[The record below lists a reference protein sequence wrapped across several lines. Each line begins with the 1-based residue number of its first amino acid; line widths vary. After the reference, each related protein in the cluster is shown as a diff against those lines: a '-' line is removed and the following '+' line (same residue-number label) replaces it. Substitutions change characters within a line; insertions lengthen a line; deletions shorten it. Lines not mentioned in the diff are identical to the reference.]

1 MDTRGTTS
9 TATELP
15 TIGIF
20 TGVIAAY
27 LICGWALATEKK
39 LAQEQLIAAPIEF
52 CGEPY
57 SQMLKVYKSST
68 YAKVTC
74 SNGKSFEFSTR

>member
-1 MDTRGTTS
+1 MDTCETKS
-9 TATELP
+9 TNAEFP
-15 TIGIF
+15 TMGIF
-20 TGVIAAY
+20 VGVIAAF

-39 LAQEQLIAAPIEF
+39 LAQEALIAAPIEF